1 MKVLVAQ
8 KAGFC
13 FGVKRAIDIAC
24 KAIEDHTGS
33 IYTLG
38 PIIHNPQVIAEL
50 AQKGINEIVNIND
63 GLPGKLIIRSHGV
76 GPEIIEAA
84 REYGHEIIDATC
96 PFVSRAQKLADDL
109 TMQGYQ
115 VVVVG
120 DIEHPEVKGIVG
132 WAGGKA
138 IVVKNAVEAGMISSN
153 RLAILAQTTQKLANF
168 NEVVRVFQQKNPE
181 IKVCNTIC
189 HATGERQQATL
200 TLAKSVDVIVVVG
213 GVNSA
218 NTGKLTELCRN
229 TGAITYQV
237 EVASEL
243 KETWFAGVK
252 RAGLTAGA
260 STPGW
265 IIEEVKCRMRE
276 LETEM
281 MMDEEQVKTESGQ
294 EAVIQEEMAPEEVV
308 AEKNEQEEVVQEEV
322 VQEEA
327 AQKEAVQ
334 EEVAPEESEQEENE
348 LEEGMQDIVEVKTL
362 HKGEIVCGTVVQVNH
377 DEVLVDVGAK
387 SEGVISLRELTSYN
401 ADPHEVVQV
410 GDEINVM
417 VLKTEDNEGR
427 IILSKERVDAEKNW
441 TGLEEAMESG
451 TVMEGVVREVVKG
464 GLLVDVGVRSF
475 LPASLVDVGYTED
488 LNKYLNETFKVKVIE
503 MNKSRR
509 KVILSRKVVMEEES
523 AKAREELFKNLAVDQ
538 VIKGVVRRLT
548 NFGAFVDI
556 GGVDGLLHISEMAW
570 YRIDRP
576 SEVVSVDEEIEVK
589 VLKIDEEKGK
599 ISLGLK
605 QVLPNPWD
613 NVEQTYQV
621 DTIIKAKIVRL
632 APFGAF
638 VQLEPGVEGLIHISH
653 LAEHHVE
660 KPEDVVSEGDTVEVK
675 ILSVDSQEKRVRLSI
690 SEVNKDSSQPSAKP
704 RKKQAPSQEHLAT
717 GVEVNN
723 GNDDEGMA
731 SFADSMSPELAE
743 KMAKMAQGS

>member
-1 MKVLVAQ
+1 
-8 KAGFC
+8 
-13 FGVKRAIDIAC
+13 
-24 KAIEDHTGS
+24 
-33 IYTLG
+33 
-38 PIIHNPQVIAEL
+38 
-50 AQKGINEIVNIND
+50 
-63 GLPGKLIIRSHGV
+63 
-76 GPEIIEAA
+76 
-84 REYGHEIIDATC
+84 
-96 PFVSRAQKLADDL
+96 
-109 TMQGYQ
+109 
-115 VVVVG
+115 
-120 DIEHPEVKGIVG
+120 
-132 WAGGKA
+132 
-138 IVVKNAVEAGMISSN
+138 
-153 RLAILAQTTQKLANF
+153 
-168 NEVVRVFQQKNPE
+168 
-181 IKVCNTIC
+181 
-189 HATGERQQATL
+189 
-200 TLAKSVDVIVVVG
+200 
-213 GVNSA
+213 
-218 NTGKLTELCRN
+218 
-229 TGAITYQV
+229 
-237 EVASEL
+237 
-243 KETWFAGVK
+243 
-252 RAGLTAGA
+252 
-260 STPGW
+260 
-265 IIEEVKCRMRE
+265 MRE